1 MDLENTYLSKIF
13 TYLKLC
19 ITARI
24 YSRNIP
30 RNTPVDKVPNLMR
43 KFLTQFQ
50 AVLNETSYGLHR
62 LTQRQ
67 GLIKE
72 FDIILPKSWHV
83 PSCEPGRQMTSVQ
96 RANPARPDIF
106 VDAKAA
112 DNRGQTEI
120 GPRPWTEQ
128 PQGCGQPGFAIHMPS
143 SFLSLE
149 EKAPFYKDSW
159 ELRTKG
165 KRSSKPIQFCSQ

>member
-1 MDLENTYLSKIF
+1 M
-13 TYLKLC
+13 
-19 ITARI
+19 
-24 YSRNIP
+24 
-30 RNTPVDKVPNLMR
+30 
-43 KFLTQFQ
+43 TQFQ

-143 SFLSLE
+143 SFLNLQD
-149 EKAPFYKDSW
+149 KAPFYKDSW

-165 KRSSKPIQFCSQ
+165 KLQFKTQNIFTPIQMACTNFSTYVSKSVLTPTTVLKWRISSLFLHYSDS